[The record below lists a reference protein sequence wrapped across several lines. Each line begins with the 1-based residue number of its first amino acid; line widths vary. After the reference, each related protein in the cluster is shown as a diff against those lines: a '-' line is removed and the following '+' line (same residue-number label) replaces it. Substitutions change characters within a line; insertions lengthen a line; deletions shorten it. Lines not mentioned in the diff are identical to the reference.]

1 VRIYVDD
8 IIFGVTN
15 ESLIKDIAN
24 CMQDEYEISMMREF
38 NFFIG
43 LHIKQTKDDIFIN
56 QSKYNKDLLKGF
68 WMEHVK
74 EANTFIATSTKLD
87 MDENDKN
94 VDITKYRGMIRSLL
108 YLITSRL
115 DIMFCVCLCACFQA
129 CPKESHISVVK
140 HFFIICMV
148 QLI

>member
-1 VRIYVDD
+1 
-8 IIFGVTN
+8 
-15 ESLIKDIAN
+15 
-24 CMQDEYEISMMREF
+24 MQDEYEISMMREF

-68 WMEHVK
+68 GMEHVK

-94 VDITKYRGMIRSLL
+94 VDITKYRGMIRSLIFN
-108 YLITSRL
+108 Y
-115 DIMFCVCLCACFQA
+115 
-129 CPKESHISVVK
+129 K
-140 HFFIICMV
+140 
-148 QLI
+148 